1 MTELVNTEV
10 SKEDNSNPVQA
21 VAEQPQ
27 VNSLATQAEEN
38 PQDRDWRK
46 WRENRQKE
54 REEAQ
59 RVDAARQKAEQEA
72 QVLRQALE
80 AVVNKPV
87 SNRSSQYESSVY
99 DNDVEESE
107 EARIDRRVMEALNK
121 KEKEYERQRQE
132 REAVEYPQKLRS
144 TFKDF
149 EQVCT
154 SENLDYLEFHHP
166 ELAKSLAT
174 RNQSFDKWA
183 DIYSAIKRYIP
194 NPDSSRD
201 AKKADK
207 NLQKPQSLSHSVL
220 NTGGSQMSSARL
232 TEDRQKANWERMQ
245 RTLKGL
251 S

>member
-1 MTELVNTEV
+1 MTESVNQEV

-27 VNSLATQAEEN
+27 VNSLATQSEEN

-59 RVDAARQKAEQEA
+59 RIDAARLKAEQEA
-72 QVLRQALE
+72 MVLRQALE
-80 AVVNKPV
+80 AVVNKP
-87 SNRSSQYESSVY
+87 NSSQRQYEQ
-99 DNDVEESE
+99 NDDLEESE

-121 KEKEYERQRQE
+121 KEKEYERLRQE

-194 NPDSSRD
+194 NPDSSID
-201 AKKADK
+201 AKRADK

-220 NTGGSQMSSARL
+220 PAGGSQMSSARL